1 MSEDNI
7 ERGRSGDAASV
18 LSSILSNPDAL
29 SKMSEIIAKHTNKEN
44 RDNSPP
50 SEDIRD
56 EIPDSSSN
64 FEENAGGVQKDSTT
78 SQIEKKQENTSNSR
92 DILSLF
98 SSLGDNKDHSNDKQT
113 ALLLAIRPYL
123 STRRQELLDTMMRMG
138 KISKIFMD
146 IK

>member
-29 SKMSEIIAKHTNKEN
+29 SKMSEIIAKHTSKEN
-44 RDNSPP
+44 RDNPP
-50 SEDIRD
+50 QQENITDNSFNSTSDI
-56 EIPDSSSN
+56 
-64 FEENAGGVQKDSTT
+64 EENAEIFQKDSTT
-78 SQIEKKQENTSNSR
+78 SQIEKKQEKTSNSL

-98 SSLGDNKDHSNDKQT
+98 SSLGDNKGHGNDRQT

-146 IK
+146 IQ